1 MRKLHRG
8 TRVIAL
14 VAVAASATAL
24 SACSSSGGSTG
35 SGGSSVTG
43 SSAAGSPAASSGGS
57 GGLNSQLPSNLQ
69 KGTIDVAAVSDYP
82 PLSYSKAG
90 STTIEGFDIDLLN
103 SAAQLLGVK
112 FNFKDT
118 SYDSLIPSLQA
129 GREAIAEGGAEDT
142 TENEKV
148 TTMIDYLSVGAQIA
162 VPAGNPKGIHDK
174 TGLCGKTV
182 AVLAGS
188 PDYLKA
194 LNGFSNDCK
203 ASGKPALNIAT
214 FKTADQALL
223 ALNAGRADAEFD
235 ASVLQAYRVKQGVKI
250 ESVGP
255 VYIPANIGITVPA
268 GQMQLAKAI
277 KAAIQQLMDNG
288 TYKSLLAKWNL
299 DAGAIKSALINS
311 PAAGV

>member
-1 MRKLHRG
+1 MRKLRRG

-24 SACSSSGGSTG
+24 SACSSSSNKSGG
-35 SGGSSVTG
+35 SGGSSVAAAPA
-43 SSAAGSPAASSGGS
+43 SSATSGGS
-57 GGLNSQLPSNLQ
+57 GASLNSELPSNLQ
-69 KGTIDVAAVSDYP
+69 HAGTIDVAAVSDYP

-103 SAAQLLGVK
+103 AAAQLLGVK
-112 FNFKDT
+112 FNYKDT

-129 GREAIAEGGAEDT
+129 GRETIAEGGAEDT

-148 TTMIDYLSVGAQIA
+148 TTMVDYMSVGAQIA
-162 VPAGNPKGIHDK
+162 VPSGNPKGIHDK
-174 TGLCGKTV
+174 SGLCGKTV

-203 ASGKPALNIAT
+203 SAGKPALNIST

-255 VYIPANIGITVPA
+255 IYIPANIGIQVPA
-268 GQMQLAKAI
+268 GQTQLANALKD
-277 KAAIQQLMDNG
+277 AIQQLMDNG
-288 TYKSLLAKWNL
+288 TYKSLLSKWSL
-299 DAGAIKSALINS
+299 GAGALKKALINS
-311 PAAGV
+311 PASGV